1 MKHPAALAAFLFIA
15 LPPAFAQSKGSCT
28 KPIAIDAQPGV
39 SLTIESISSEIDI
52 VGTDQPG
59 VRISCTLPDGE
70 DPERVSLR
78 AERTG
83 DFAKIQVSGGQMHN
97 LHVRIEV
104 PQKTGFR
111 LRMAA
116 GQVKVND
123 VSGDK
128 DIDLHAGQVIVDQV
142 DSKQYHSLR
151 ASVEIGDVRAPAFGA
166 DKGGFFREINKD
178 VAGGPYRLRVHVM
191 TGSVELNN

>member
-1 MKHPAALAAFLFIA
+1 MKYLALAASAFLLA
-15 LPPAFAQSKGSCT
+15 MPSAHAQSKGSCT
-28 KPIAIDAQPGV
+28 TPVALDAQPGI
-39 SLTIESISSEIDI
+39 SLEIDSISSEFDI

-70 DPERVSLR
+70 DVDRVQLR

-83 DFAKIQVSGGQMHN
+83 DFGKIHVTGGNMHS

-104 PQKTGFR
+104 PKKTSFR

-123 VSGDK
+123 IAGNK
-128 DIDLHAGQVIVDQV
+128 DINLHAGQVIVADV
-142 DSKQYHSLR
+142 DSKMYHSVH
-151 ASVEIGDVRAPAFGA
+151 ASVEIGDVRAAAFGE
-166 DKGGFFREINKD
+166 DKGGFFRSFDKNTP
-178 VAGGPYRLRVHVM
+178 GGPYHLRVHVM
-191 TGSVELNN
+191 TGSVELN